1 MVGNSHKPLLGETG
15 KNACFL
21 LNCLSLCLTLVC
33 ALQRRQ
39 RLAAAMCPF
48 SPAWAAL
55 TFPLVSS
62 CIVSLLYKLDYDFW
76 AARPNLGDLAR
87 PNLDDLARPNL
98 DDLDA
103 TDLADLG
110 GSGGGGG
117 GGGGG
122 DGGGGGGGGGGEAS
136 AETIRWLSNQVAVIL
151 VPLTLII
158 VPTLDLLW
166 MLSIP
171 QV

>member
-1 MVGNSHKPLLGETG
+1 VVGNSHKPLLGETG
-15 KNACFL
+15 KNTCFL

-33 ALQRRQ
+33 ALQRRR

-76 AARPNLGDLAR
+76 AARPNL
-87 PNLDDLARPNL
+87 

-122 DGGGGGGGGGGEAS
+122 GDGGGGGSGGGGEAS
-136 AETIRWLSNQVAVIL
+136 AETIRWLSNQVAAIL

>member
-33 ALQRRQ
+33 ALQRRR

-76 AARPNLGDLAR
+76 AARPNL
-87 PNLDDLARPNL
+87 

-122 DGGGGGGGGGGEAS
+122 GAS
-136 AETIRWLSNQVAVIL
+136 AETIRWLSNQVAAIL